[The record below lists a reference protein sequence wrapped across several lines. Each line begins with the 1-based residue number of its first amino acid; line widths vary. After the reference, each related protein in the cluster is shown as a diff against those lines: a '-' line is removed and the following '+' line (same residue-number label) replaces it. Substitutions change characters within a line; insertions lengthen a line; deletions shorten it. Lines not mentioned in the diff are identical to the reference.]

1 MRTTAAVL
9 CTGLLLFSSEVA
21 AQQTRPTS
29 LSTLF
34 GEVFGPNGLVV
45 NSDET
50 LLDGT
55 THAAHFNSAFQS
67 DFRLIN
73 IALASQLTVLPV
85 PSPASGF
92 IYKFDSTTGTFVRST
107 RSFGPILADRG
118 ETIGRGQ
125 IAFGLNFQYFSFDHL
140 DGVPFTEVPAVFRHD
155 DYKSSP
161 GRSDVISTLNT
172 INATVGQTTAA
183 LTYGITDR
191 IDISA
196 AIPIISTSL
205 SLLSNAT
212 IQRVGTGT
220 NTKTHYFIDPTA
232 PDGRGATH
240 QFYTAGSASGLGD
253 VLVRAKGT
261 LMKEGGRA
269 LAAGLDVRFPSGD
282 EENLLGS
289 GAAGLRPFVAFSAS
303 TGAVAPHVN
312 VAYQWNGKSL
322 LAGDVAERRKA
333 DLPDQF
339 VYALGSDFSVNS
351 RFSLVLDLLGQRV
364 INSPRISTFP
374 FTATG
379 PFGSVAL
386 EDVTFNSTSYWT
398 SNGSI
403 GVKANLAPRLLI
415 NFNLRFALNNAG
427 LTDRLTPLIG
437 GEWAF

>member
-1 MRTTAAVL
+1 MRITAAL
-9 CTGLLLFSSEVA
+9 FCACWLLISGNVA
-21 AQQTRPTS
+21 AQTRPAS

-34 GEVFGPNGLVV
+34 GNVYGPNGLVV
-45 NSDET
+45 NSDEQ

-73 IALASQLTVLPV
+73 IALASQLTALPV

-118 ETIGRGQ
+118 ETIGKGQ
-125 IAFGLNFQYFSFDHL
+125 ISFGINYQYFSFDHL
-140 DGVPFTEVPAVFRHD
+140 DGVPFTAVPAVFRHD
-155 DYKSSP
+155 DYKSTP
-161 GRSDVISTLNT
+161 GRSDVI
-172 INATVGQTTAA
+172 ATHEHDQRHRRPDDRGADVRPHRPPRPLDRGSSDRDDAVAAVERDHRAGRYRARTRTRTTSSIRARSRA
-183 LTYGITDR
+183 
-191 IDISA
+191 
-196 AIPIISTSL
+196 
-205 SLLSNAT
+205 
-212 IQRVGTGT
+212 
-220 NTKTHYFIDPTA
+220 
-232 PDGRGATH
+232 GATH
-240 QFYTAGSASGLGD
+240 QFYSAGSATGIGD
-253 VLVRAKGT
+253 ILVRAKGT

-269 LAAGLDVRFPSGD
+269 LAAGVDVRFPSGD

-289 GAAGLRPFVAFSAS
+289 GAPGLRPFAAS
-303 TGAVAPHVN
+303 PASLGAMAPHVN

-322 LAGDVAERRKA
+322 LAGDVAARRKA

-339 VYALGSDFSVNS
+339 VYAVGTDLSVNQ
-351 RFSLVLDLLGQRV
+351 RFSFVLDLLGQRI

-386 EDVTFNSTSYWT
+386 QDITFSSESYWT
-398 SNGSI
+398 SYGSV

-415 NFNLRFALNNAG
+415 NFNMRFALNNSG

-437 GEWAF
+437 AEWAF